1 MQGIQKN
8 KQSNQYAWVILFIV
22 YLATV
27 SSGIMMNKVSPS
39 MPTMIDVFGINLSQ
53 AGLLMSVYALTVVLL
68 AIPAGILISKFG
80 QLPTAIAAFLSLIF
94 GSIIGATAQ
103 SFGLMLVSRM
113 FEGIGS
119 AFIVVLGPALI
130 AMWFPPKKSGI
141 PVGIWSTATPV
152 GGFIALTYIPALNDQ
167 FGWRN
172 VWWGAAATSLLALI
186 FFVVLF
192 KPLPGG
198 QKQETTAE
206 QVSNI
211 KKLFKNKSIWL
222 AGLTIMCFTMV
233 IIPIVVYYPTFLS
246 VDRGLDLS
254 TAGFYVGLISIAT
267 LPFSPFAGWLSDSI
281 GSRKKVVITGFL
293 LMFPLLA
300 SLFMVSGWVIPVFMI
315 LIGVGVAL
323 IPTPLFAAVTDL
335 MGDIR
340 MAGYGM
346 AVLTIGLN
354 LGTVVGAPVFGAL
367 VDSVGWN
374 MAAYIF
380 APFALVGILVSIKNK
395 KLR

>member
-1 MQGIQKN
+1 MQSTLN
-8 KQSNQYAWVILFIV
+8 DKQSNNYAWVILFIV

-39 MPTMIDVFGINLSQ
+39 IPTMVDVFGINLSQ
-53 AGLLMSVYALTVVLL
+53 AGLLMSVYALTAVLL

-80 QLPTAIAAFLSLIF
+80 QLPIAIVAFLSLIL
-94 GSIIGATAQ
+94 GSVIGAMAQ
-103 SFGLMLVSRM
+103 SFDLMLVSRM

-130 AMWFPPKKSGI
+130 ARWFPAKKSGM

-172 VWWGAAATSLLALI
+172 VWWGAAIITFLALL

-198 QKQETTAE
+198 HKQETTVD
-206 QVSNI
+206 QIVSI
-211 KKLFKNKSIWL
+211 KKLFRNKSIWL

-233 IIPIVVYYPTFLS
+233 IMPIVTYYPTFLS
-246 VDRGLDLS
+246 VDRGFDLS
-254 TAGFYVGLISIAT
+254 MAGFYVGLISIAT
-267 LPFSPFAGWLSDSI
+267 LPISPFAGWFSDRI
-281 GSRKKVVITGFL
+281 GSRKVVVITGFL
-293 LMFPLLA
+293 ILFPLFA
-300 SLFMVSGWVIPVFMI
+300 TLFMISGWAIPVFMI
-315 LIGVGVAL
+315 LIGVSVAT
-323 IPTPLFAAVTDL
+323 IPTPLFAAATDL
-335 MGDIR
+335 VGDIR

-354 LGTVVGAPVFGAL
+354 MGTVVSAPIFGAL
-367 VDSVGWN
+367 AESYGWN
-374 MAAYIF
+374 IAAFIF
-380 APFALVGILVSIKNK
+380 APFALLGIFVSYKNK
-395 KLR
+395 EFK